1 MAAMS
6 PLHDIS
12 VKVVP
17 LGGDGNAQAV
27 LREVENLLERLV
39 DAGEESSIDL
49 TSLPLRPED
58 YDLLEEV
65 LGEGEVSAEVTSI
78 GPTRV
83 HETGIPGVWW
93 ITHYNTDDEVMS
105 EFIEVAYCPEILL
118 TPEDDIKDGLEV
130 LRARLL
136 EERLAQEGNHAG

>member
-1 MAAMS
+1 MS

-49 TSLPLRPED
+49 TSLPLSPED